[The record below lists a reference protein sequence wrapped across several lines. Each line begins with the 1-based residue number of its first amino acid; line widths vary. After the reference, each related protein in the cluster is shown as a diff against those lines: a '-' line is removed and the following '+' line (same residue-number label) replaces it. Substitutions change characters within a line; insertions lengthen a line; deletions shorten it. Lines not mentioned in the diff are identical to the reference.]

1 MFTRSAGGRSEL
13 LPDSQTPPAARAT
26 GGVQEGAGDG
36 GAPAAYSFGC
46 VIIGKLSL
54 RNGVTGRPSTLYRL
68 HTGLSDQA

>member
-1 MFTRSAGGRSEL
+1 MCIRWPGGRSEP
-13 LPDSQTPPAARAT
+13 PDMQTPPAAGGDRGRCGILRA
-26 GGVQEGAGDG
+26 VAN
-36 GAPAAYSFGC
+36 PAAYSFGW